1 MTVAFDEDLLA
12 PMLAGWQKV
21 ADCYRLRVY
30 VFRAA
35 RKIFAVTNQEQGVGE
50 LVTIIEPTPRSEE
63 PTSAATPHTGPIA
76 RRVRTARPLRAP
88 YSSPVLRSKRAPAIG
103 RDRNGNGSPRRS
115 GLYDVSGAKPRLPAD
130 SRRPRPKRSP
140 SASRSQLEQR
150 GADVV
155 RYGHSGTEPTLDEV
169 LGESAIRLIMKRD
182 NVTED
187 QLVHLIKLACRH
199 ING

>member
-1 MTVAFDEDLLA
+1 MIVAFDEDLLA

-50 LVTIIEPTPRSEE
+50 LVTIIEPTPRSED

-76 RRVRTARPLRAP
+76 RRVRTARPPRVPYGSTELR
-88 YSSPVLRSKRAPAIG
+88 VKRPPAIVG
-103 RDRNGNGSPRRS
+103 DRNVNGAPRRS
-115 GLYDVSGAKPRLPAD
+115 ALYDVSYAKSRLPTD
-130 SRRPRPKRSP
+130 LRRSRSKRS
-140 SASRSQLEQR
+140 ARS
-150 GADVV
+150 D
-155 RYGHSGTEPTLDEV
+155 TEPTLDEV
-169 LGESAIRLIMKRD
+169 LRKPAIRLIMRRD
-182 NVTED
+182 NVNED
-187 QLVHLIKLACRH
+187 QLLHLIKLVRRH